1 MDGCST
7 FDGLINESSKH
18 KPQYKNEYYELNDY
32 EQFFLPVEQ
41 EWSIWVDPTGE
52 DQWQENMH
60 VKMGEHLKNCND
72 PTVLKFATLGVN
84 IMNFQNMFDEL
95 F

>member
-41 EWSIWVDPTGE
+41 ERLMWVDPTGE

-60 VKMGEHLKNCND
+60 VKMGEHLKNYND
-72 PTVLKFATLGVN
+72 PDCVEICNTWRE
-84 IMNFQNMFDEL
+84 DYEL
-95 F
+95 SKYV